1 MVNPPIQGA
10 GAPALRDSAGS
21 VTRFTSFSTRL
32 RRASLRGAMALGAL
46 VFATGAWAQSAD
58 MVLSSQTVNPDPV
71 PAGGTATITIRV
83 DNNGPG
89 AASNVSLTDTLPPGS
104 TFVSMTASD
113 GGTCNGAAP
122 YHCDWASVPFQAF
135 RTVTLK
141 VTLPTAGVWPNAA
154 TVSAATPTRTA

>member
-89 AASNVSLTDTLPPGS
+89 AASNVSLTDIAVG
-104 TFVSMTASD
+104 
-113 GGTCNGAAP
+113 
-122 YHCDWASVPFQAF
+122 
-135 RTVTLK
+135 
-141 VTLPTAGVWPNAA
+141 
-154 TVSAATPTRTA
+154 SAAVTFHYRFNGTGPGYSCEYEGDFGGARG